1 VKALTGIVL
10 GLFSGF
16 LIYMIAAVT
25 VGPQTISSAFVA
37 VTFIGGWAVSSFL
50 LIRGAKSISK
60 VFSRAFLLGAAE
72 WLAVIPAGL
81 VMSGKTFSETVEQTG
96 GAGASDAGQ
105 AGAAMG
111 AGCFSVLT
119 GGFAV
124 VMAIV
129 CLIGFAVSY
138 FMGREMKPEA
148 PALTRKCPEC
158 AELIQ
163 TEAKKC
169 RHCGSVLVTPAST
182 EGSGAGGTA

>member
-1 VKALTGIVL
+1 VKTLIGIVL
-10 GLFSGF
+10 GLCSGF
-16 LIYMIAAVT
+16 LIYMIAAML
-25 VGPQTISSAFVA
+25 VGPKTVSNAFVA
-37 VTFIGGWAVSSFL
+37 VTFLGGWAVSSFL
-50 LIRGAKSISK
+50 LIRGARSVSK

-81 VMSGKTFSETVEQTG
+81 VLSGQAYSETVGQAG

-111 AGCFSVLT
+111 AGCISILT

-124 VMAIV
+124 AMAIV

-138 FMGREMKPEA
+138 FIGREMKPEA
-148 PALTRKCPEC
+148 VALTRKCPEC

-163 TEAKKC
+163 TEARKC
-169 RHCGSVLVTPAST
+169 RHCGAVLATPAAP
-182 EGSGAGGTA
+182 EGSGMGGAA